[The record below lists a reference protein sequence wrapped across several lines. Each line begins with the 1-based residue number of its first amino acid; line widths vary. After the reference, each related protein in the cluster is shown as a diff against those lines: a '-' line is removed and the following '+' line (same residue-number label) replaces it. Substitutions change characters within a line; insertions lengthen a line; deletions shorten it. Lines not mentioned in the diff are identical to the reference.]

1 MTVQRSER
9 VRDATR
15 AMLNLG
21 VVLAVLLAAAAN
33 FQG

>member
-1 MTVQRSER
+1 MAVQRSER
-9 VRDATR
+9 LREAFR
-15 AMLNLG
+15 AALNLG